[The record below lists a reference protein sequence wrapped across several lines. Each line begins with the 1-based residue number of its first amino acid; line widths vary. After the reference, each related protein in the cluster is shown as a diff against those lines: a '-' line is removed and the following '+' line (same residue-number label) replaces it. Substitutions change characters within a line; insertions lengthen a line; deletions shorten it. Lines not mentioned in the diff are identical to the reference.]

1 MGCLIVFRSVTE
13 AQRAQRVL
21 LRAGVTSVMTKPP
34 LHLSGGSCAYALR
47 VSYEQTPPALAS
59 LRRAGIRL
67 QGVYIREDGLW
78 REAVL

>member
-1 MGCLIVFRSVTE
+1 MRDASSFRE
-13 AQRAQRVL
+13 KRIPCEP
-21 LRAGVTSVMTKPP
+21 GKPP
-34 LHLSGGSCAYALR
+34 ASLTGGSCAYALR
-47 VSYEQTPPALAS
+47 VPYEQTPPALAS